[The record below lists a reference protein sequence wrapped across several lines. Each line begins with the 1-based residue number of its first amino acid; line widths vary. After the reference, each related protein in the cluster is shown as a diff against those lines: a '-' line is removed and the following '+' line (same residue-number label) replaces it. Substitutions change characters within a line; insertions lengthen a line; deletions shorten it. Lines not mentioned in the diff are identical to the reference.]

1 MIFSQGMK
9 KETSSEP
16 VWPDSSKQCCQNI
29 NIVESGWLIKI
40 KMFVKLGD
48 HYLVFPYSQCDQIW
62 LFWKY
67 LENKFTQKVVQTFGN
82 FLCFLKVK
90 TAEATVWATF
100 LIQQL
105 VTLNVTLQWTLDQ
118 RWDWLLQ
125 SFTVAKLLNHFQWFH
140 VQSKKERRA
149 NSTQCDQLL
158 DKNTQSCLKCIHN
171 ILNLYDASFSLWSS
185 TCYMRQCS
193 LFS

>member
-67 LENKFTQKVVQTFGN
+67 LENKFTQKVVQTLGN
-82 FLCFLKVK
+82 FLCFLKALIQSKNCCV
-90 TAEATVWATF
+90 ALLGNFWNNWATLYF
-100 LIQQL
+100 NI
-105 VTLNVTLQWTLDQ
+105 WSH
-118 RWDWLLQ
+118 W
-125 SFTVAKLLNHFQWFH
+125 
-140 VQSKKERRA
+140 RA
-149 NSTQCDQLL
+149 RGKSSAP
-158 DKNTQSCLKCIHN
+158 KNTRSQKSRH
-171 ILNLYDASFSLWSS
+171 ASFVIQMYFLSGLSLLLTFNNSA
-185 TCYMRQCS
+185 
-193 LFS
+193 